1 MTVRTTAPLHPI
13 AQTSAPWSTRLTL
26 GTAALALLTSI
37 LLACGNDDGPPPFD
51 DDDRGDFA
59 CCNRG
64 EYFECPNPVAADQC
78 DDSFFPDTN
87 CDRKPKKDKY
97 CR

>member
-1 MTVRTTAPLHPI
+1 MKDARATTPSHS
-13 AQTSAPWSTRLTL
+13 AQTTIMLSAI
-26 GTAALALLTSI
+26 ALAILTSI
-37 LLACGNDDGPPPFD
+37 LFACGGSNGPPIGD
-51 DDDRGDFA
+51 DDDRDDFA
-59 CCNRG
+59 CCNSG
-64 EYFECPNPVAADQC
+64 EYYECPNPVAADQC